1 MKFNS
6 NLIVIILAC
15 LALGAVGYWYYT
27 TQYRRSASVNLG
39 GASITVEPPR

>member
-1 MKFNS
+1 MTFNS

-27 TQYRRSASVNLG
+27 TQYHRTASVNLG
-39 GASITVEPPR
+39 GASITVQTPR

>member
-15 LALGAVGYWYYT
+15 LALGAVGYWYYA

-39 GASITVEPPR
+39 GASITVQTPR

>member
-1 MKFNS
+1 MKVNS

-39 GASITVEPPR
+39 GASITVQTPR